1 MNKEKDVKNQ
11 IRTLLAEAKI
21 YRTQGLFEEA
31 ISYYENA
38 AEAGRKQ
45 RSDQEQTILSGKYRT
60 EDSRIEKTS
69 WTSSKAPSPSPKMST
84 QIQDLIKTK
93 FAFSED
99 KNESALEGAIALA
112 KFGQYERALEEFLEL
127 TKVESVRLVAAKNVI
142 RCLVA
147 LSTIDDAIEHYQ
159 QWLSSELFSQDQLY
173 KLNIFFRGI
182 LDTKGIDVTLPQ
194 VEEPMDFEISGLMEP
209 NVNDDEFMDISSIGI
224 TLDTGSEKGRTID
237 LDVSFQSGNEINLLI
252 SSKDKDLIDNL
263 KVGFR
268 LNDVQFYSP
277 FAIFNGTGVVSA
289 KTQISSG
296 PKQGDY
302 SLDIKVVST

>member
-1 MNKEKDVKNQ
+1 MNKEKDVRNQ

-21 YRTQGLFEEA
+21 YKTQGLFEEA

-38 AEAGRKQ
+38 AELVEQ
-45 RSDQEQTILSGKYRT
+45 NDQIKNRQSFLDNIEQKIRELKDELDKLESAQ
-60 EDSRIEKTS
+60 S
-69 WTSSKAPSPSPKMST
+69 SPKMST
-84 QIQDLIKTK
+84 KIQDLIKTK
-93 FAFSED
+93 FAFSQDE
-99 KNESALEGAIALA
+99 NESALEGAIALA

-127 TKVESVRLVAAKNVI
+127 IKVESVRLVAAKNVI

-147 LSTIDDAIEHYQ
+147 LSIIDDAIEHYH
-159 QWLSSELFSQDQLY
+159 QWLSGELFSQDQLY
-173 KLNIFFRGI
+173 KLNIFLRGI
-182 LDTKGIDVTLPQ
+182 LDTKGLDITLPQ

-209 NVNDDEFMDISSIGI
+209 NVSDDEFMDISSIGI
-224 TLDTGSEKGRTID
+224 VLDTDSGKGRTID

-277 FAIFNGTGVVSA
+277 FAIFTGTGVVSA

>member
-21 YRTQGLFEEA
+21 YKTQGLFEEA

-38 AEAGRKQ
+38 AELVEKN
-45 RSDQEQTILSGKYRT
+45 DQIKNRQSFLENIEQKIQELK
-60 EDSRIEKTS
+60 EELDKLDSV
-69 WTSSKAPSPSPKMST
+69 PSSPKMSAK
-84 QIQDLIKTK
+84 IQDLIKTK
-93 FAFSED
+93 FAFSQDE
-99 KNESALEGAIALA
+99 NESALEGAIALA

-127 TKVESVRLVAAKNVI
+127 IKVESVRLVAAKNVI

-147 LSTIDDAIEHYQ
+147 LSIIDDAIDYYH
-159 QWLSSELFSQDQLY
+159 QWLSGELFSQDQLY

-182 LDTKGIDVTLPQ
+182 LDTKGLDVTLPQ

-224 TLDTGSEKGRTID
+224 VLDADSGKGRTID

-277 FAIFNGTGVVSA
+277 FAIFTGTGVVSA